1 MEFACCLCVCVGP
14 APQFRLPHTQL
25 EDTHIRTTGNPYLT
39 LSAGRVCQSLR
50 RAPVREGLRREWVGL
65 QFFDAVH
72 LVSNWC
78 NHLSRGGQSIM
89 SAAACERRCEASP
102 GMNRCQPAAV
112 RRHSSRRV
120 AVTASVFFYFPLAV
134 MSLMSRSPNPNVIF
148 IKSYSPR
155 VFFLS
160 IKMTFSGA

>member
-1 MEFACCLCVCVGP
+1 MKRPTRISTNCKKTAFLCGVCVLSLCLRGSCTRSSKTRTSG
-14 APQFRLPHTQL
+14 RLAT
-25 EDTHIRTTGNPYLT
+25 
-39 LSAGRVCQSLR
+39 
-50 RAPVREGLRREWVGL
+50 RAPVREGLRREWEGL

-102 GMNRCQPAAV
+102 GMNRCQPAAE